1 MKIGR
6 FSHIRERIMSLVKY
20 AGVSLIAMSAS
31 MGHAGGM
38 EATALSAG
46 FMFEDGSYGSAS
58 VQSQSPSVQG
68 TIAAAGLAALS
79 PGGTVGASATTG
91 SLIGSVTSTN
101 LKAKMDVLD
110 NMSVGIAYYR
120 QAGIKLDYQN
130 NWATALTAPALPKVD
145 LDVTSLV
152 VLVKYDVNENFSA
165 LGGLKNGTA
174 SDATVSIPIKTALSA
189 TATGKSALSYIAGAA
204 YEIPEIALRVELM
217 YETSAAYSLPTAFA
231 VSPVIPGLSA
241 GLGTAQTGTIDASTP
256 DYINLY
262 VQSGIAEDTLAY
274 ASARQANWKTN
285 QVSYTHPLGNSQ
297 TLGGAL
303 DNSELGTAYT
313 LSDFADTTSYE
324 IGLGRKFGTTWSSS
338 IAYNWEGGS
347 GPSSTSLFTL
357 TDGRQGISV
366 GAKYNFSEN
375 TAISFGG
382 NYTQFG
388 DVTHVAA
395 PLGGT
400 VFSGNTATTL
410 GLNFSTSF

>member
-1 MKIGR
+1 
-6 FSHIRERIMSLVKY
+6 MSLVKY

-68 TIAAAGLAALS
+68 TIKWTGAGSLSPAAAG
-79 PGGTVGASATTG
+79 GVVGESATSG
-91 SLIGSVTSTN
+91 SLVGSVTSTN

-120 QAGIKLDYQN
+120 QAGIKLDYQT
-130 NWATALTAPALPKVD
+130 NWASAATKGALPKVD
-145 LDVTSLV
+145 LDVTALAA
-152 VLVKYDVNENFSA
+152 LVKYDFNDNISTLA
-165 LGGLKNGTA
+165 GIKYGTA
-174 SDATVSIPIKTALSA
+174 SNATVSIPIGVGVNA
-189 TATGKSALSYIAGAA
+189 TATGESALSYIAGAA
-204 YEIPEIALRVELM
+204 YEIPEIALRAELM
-217 YETSAAYSLPTAFA
+217 YETSAAYSLTTAFA
-231 VSPVIPGLSA
+231 AVTGIA
-241 GLGTAQTGTIDASTP
+241 ALGVPTHGVQTGTIDASTP

-274 ASARQANWKTN
+274 VSARQANWKTN
-285 QVSYTHPLGNSQ
+285 QVSYTNPESKTN
-297 TLGGAL
+297 AAAAA
-303 DNSELGTAYT
+303 GTVRT

-324 IGLGRKFGTTWSSS
+324 IGVGRKFGDTWSSS

-347 GPSSTSLFTL
+347 GPDSTSLFTL
-357 TDGRQGISV
+357 TDGRQGLSV
-366 GAKYNFSEN
+366 GVKYSLNEN

-388 DVTHVAA
+388 NVTHGNSALV

-400 VFSGNTATTL
+400 EFSGNTATTL

>member
-1 MKIGR
+1 
-6 FSHIRERIMSLVKY
+6 MSLVKY

-79 PGGTVGASATTG
+79 QGGTVGASATTG

-145 LDVTSLV
+145 LDVTSLA

-174 SDATVSIPIKTALSA
+174 SDATVSIPIKTALDA

-231 VSPVIPGLSA
+231 VSPVSLLSMGLA
-241 GLGTAQTGTIDASTP
+241 TAQTGTIDASTP

-347 GPSSTSLFTL
+347 GPSSSSLFTL

-388 DVTHVAA
+388 DVTHVAT